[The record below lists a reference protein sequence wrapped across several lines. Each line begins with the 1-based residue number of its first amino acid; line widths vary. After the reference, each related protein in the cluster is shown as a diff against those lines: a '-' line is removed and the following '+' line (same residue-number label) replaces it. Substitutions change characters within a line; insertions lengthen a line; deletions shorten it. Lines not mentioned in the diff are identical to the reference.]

1 MKWRY
6 HYLKQLNMMDL
17 AARYRARPRFVLGG
31 LMANMFGIGLEINEN
46 LEL

>member
-1 MKWRY
+1 
-6 HYLKQLNMMDL
+6 MDL

>member
-17 AARYRARPRFVLGG
+17 TDRHRARPRFVLGG
-31 LMANMFGIGLEINEN
+31 LMANMFGVGLEISED